1 MKQVK
6 EEKAA
11 AITERDEQLDLAKK
25 ELEEVSENRDTLI
38 QEKNKMELFQD
49 EQKTEI
55 EKLTVSLQRAKDD
68 V

>member
-1 MKQVK
+1 M
-6 EEKAA
+6 
-11 AITERDEQLDLAKK
+11 AKK

-55 EKLTVSLQRAKDD
+55 EKLTVSL
-68 V
+68 